1 VISVPGERGP
11 GLGYGSHIEAQI
23 GIQFS
28 ALGSIVG
35 FPACVEDAQRLRLP
49 SAPLSPPGAYR
60 FAPDPISEK
69 GKNPAIEIKF
79 PLHLSLDCLDVRGQA
94 QRALA

>member
-1 VISVPGERGP
+1 M
-11 GLGYGSHIEAQI
+11 A
-23 GIQFS
+23 
-28 ALGSIVG
+28 G
-35 FPACVEDAQRLRLP
+35 FLACVEDAQRLRLP

-69 GKNPAIEIKF
+69 EKIPLGIKF

-94 QRALA
+94 QRALAGKCYPKTTGKRVTKRHAEKLLIYAAFER